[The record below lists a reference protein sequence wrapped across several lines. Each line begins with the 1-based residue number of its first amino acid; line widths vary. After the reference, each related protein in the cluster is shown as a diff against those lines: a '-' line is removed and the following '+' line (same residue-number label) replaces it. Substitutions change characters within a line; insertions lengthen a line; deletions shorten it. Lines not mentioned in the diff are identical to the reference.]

1 MGGAAPRILSL
12 DAYFMNEVEKL
23 VKDPDTGRRYILCTC
38 SINYNVTMC
47 RIIPKILYPL
57 TANISCVHCTLE
69 VVVF

>member
-38 SINYNVTMC
+38 SINYVTMC
-47 RIIPKILYPL
+47 QIILKILYPL
-57 TANISCVHCTLE
+57 TANISYVHCTLE